1 MGTAAMAIAFTMKKT
16 LVGIT
21 CAGHDDN
28 GHANVMSQHG
38 YGADDSVE
46 DDVNHGDDDV
56 VSLLDTSER

>member
-1 MGTAAMAIAFTMKKT
+1 MGNGCDCNCIHHEQT

-21 CAGHDDN
+21 CVGHDDN